1 MIRNLYNVWGR
12 YRYAGRLVVW
22 NFALWGSKFYMTSLL
37 FVHEE
42 VTGGEA
48 MKIFKNVLLLFVLVM
63 ALGGEVSAEEALS
76 QNKDG
81 RQIFEEC
88 RAVMNAKKVLVEEEY
103 WTSDGETVRTLT
115 AGVDLNTGVSYADLW
130 GLVQMYID
138 SKSGYEYAFAI
149 GSDGWEV
156 GPADSNTE
164 TAVDVGMEET
174 LVSAQ
179 YKKTDNYHDA
189 LGRDTNCDIVEVV
202 LLDQDGQQN
211 SYIYYIDAQTKE
223 VVAVTGMM
231 GNMQAE
237 VVFSY
242 PDAITIPADIVANA
256 VIANCAAVEI
266 NGITYLAIRKDEGS
280 RSRVLSVMKGPK
292 KASVTIP
299 DTVVYHNK
307 AYRVTSIG
315 SNAFK
320 KNKKLK
326 KITIGSNVT
335 TIGNQAFYKCKNL
348 KKVSI
353 KSKKL
358 KKVGSKAFYGNA
370 KKLYVNVPGHKKKLR
385 EKYQKL
391 ITKAKTTSKI
401 IAK

>member
-1 MIRNLYNVWGR
+1 MELCSMGEY
-12 YRYAGRLVVW
+12 
-22 NFALWGSKFYMTSLL
+22 KFYMASLL
-37 FVHEE
+37 FVG
-42 VTGGEA
+42 VGVKGGET
-48 MKIFKNVLLLFVLVM
+48 MKIFKNILLLFVLVM
-63 ALGGEVSAEEALS
+63 ALGGEASAEEAS

-81 RQIFEEC
+81 MKIFEAC
-88 RAVMNAKKVLVEEEY
+88 RTIMNAKKVLVEEEY
-103 WTSDGETVRTLT
+103 VISEGKTVRMLT

-156 GPADSNTE
+156 GPVDSDTE
-164 TAVDVGMEET
+164 TSVDTGMEET

-189 LGRDTNCDIVEVV
+189 LGRNTNCDIVEVV
-202 LLDQDGQQN
+202 LMDQDGEQN
-211 SYIYYIDAQTKE
+211 SYTYYINAQTKE

-231 GNMQAE
+231 MENVPAE
-237 VVFSY
+237 MVFSY
-242 PDAITIPADIVANA
+242 PSAITVPDNVVKQA
-256 VIANCAAVEI
+256 VIGNGVSFKAG
-266 NGITYLAIRKDEGS
+266 GITYCAKKKSSKS
-280 RSRVLSVMKGPK
+280 RQRVLEVYKGTK
-292 KASVTIP
+292 KSTVTIP
-299 DTVVYHNK
+299 STVTYNK
-307 AYRVTSIG
+307 KKYKVTSIKD
-315 SNAFK
+315 SAFSG
-320 KNKKLK
+320 NKKIK

-335 TIGNQAFYKCKNL
+335 SIGKKAFYKCKKL
-348 KKVSI
+348 KTVSI
-353 KSKKL
+353 KSKTL

-385 EKYQKL
+385 KKYQKL